1 MKKIFFKLFENFK
14 KAKNKLVLSIIYLF
28 LFSPIFITFILNRIN
43 NFSNPI
49 LFLKFFIFIITILSF
64 VSMVV
69 VYYYNF
75 FIKKQ
80 INPIKFNNGTHL
92 LKIFICYLYII
103 FIFANL
109 YYMAQY
115 AQNIVIGENGL
126 TDKFFNFAKKDNPFY
141 TGNAILFANC
151 LYLSITTITTI
162 GYGDV
167 ISSHIYGKF
176 LIAIEAMLGQILW
189 GLSMALWFI
198 KPISK
203 KQN

>member
-1 MKKIFFKLFENFK
+1 MKKIFLKLFENFK
-14 KAKNKLVLSIIYLF
+14 RTKNKLVLSIIYLF
-28 LFSPIFITFILNRIN
+28 LFSPIFITFIFNKIN
-43 NFSNPI
+43 NFGNTE
-49 LFLKFFIFIITILSF
+49 LFLKIFIPIITILSF
-64 VSMVV
+64 LAMIA

-80 INPIKFNNGTHL
+80 INPIKFNSSTHL
-92 LKIFICYLYII
+92 LKIFICYVYII

-115 AQNIVIGENGL
+115 AQNIVIGENDL
-126 TDKFFNFAKKDNPFY
+126 NDKFFNFTKKDTPFY
-141 TGNAILFANC
+141 TGNAVLFGNC

-167 ISSHIYGKF
+167 ISNYIYGRF
-176 LIAIEAMLGQILW
+176 LIAIEAILGQILW

-203 KQN
+203 KE

>member
-1 MKKIFFKLFENFK
+1 MKKIFLKLIENFK
-14 KAKNKLVLSIIYLF
+14 KTKNKLVLSIIYLF
-28 LFSPIFITFILNRIN
+28 LFSPIFITFIFNKIN
-43 NFSNPI
+43 NFGNTE
-49 LFLKFFIFIITILSF
+49 LFLKIFIPIITILSF
-64 VSMVV
+64 LAMIA

-80 INPIKFNNGTHL
+80 INPVKFNNSTHL
-92 LKIFICYLYII
+92 LKIFICYVYII

-126 TDKFFNFAKKDNPFY
+126 NDKFFNFTKKDTPFY
-141 TGNAILFANC
+141 TGNAVLFGNC

-167 ISSHIYGKF
+167 ISNYIYGRF

-203 KQN
+203 KE